1 MQEKKLITIIMPAYN
16 VEKYIKEAI
25 DSILCQ
31 TYSNFELIIAD
42 DGSTDKTKKIIESF
56 NDSRIVVSHNIK
68 NKGKT
73 DTVNRLLKLAKGE
86 YITIHDSDDISHIH
100 RLELLLKKFEKDKE
114 LGMVGS
120 WAEIVAEDA
129 KQTIGIDK
137 RPENDSEIKEQIIHN
152 STFCGATVMIKR
164 EVYEKIGG
172 YREYFEDLGYQD
184 YDWTYLI
191 SDSFKVY
198 NIQKPLYKYRQV
210 PQSRSKRVD
219 PKRVVSDKLVQF
231 LAKQRKENNGKDCLM
246 ENNELPINKYLEEL
260 LIPYKKDSSLIYR
273 EFASGA
279 MYNNMKMRAISLS
292 WQAIKEKPLKLI
304 NWRTLFY
311 CLRK

>member
-1 MQEKKLITIIMPAYN
+1 MQEKKLISVIMPAYN
-16 VEKYIKEAI
+16 AEKYIKEAI
-25 DSILCQ
+25 DSILSQ
-31 TYSNFELIIAD
+31 TYSSFELIIAD
-42 DGSTDKTKKIIESF
+42 DGSTDDTKKIIESF
-56 NDSRIVVSHNIK
+56 NDSRIVISHNIK

-73 DTVNRLLKLAKGE
+73 DTVNRLLKLVKGE
-86 YITIHDSDDISHIH
+86 YITIHDADDTSHID
-100 RLELLLKKFEKDKE
+100 RLKLLLKFFKKDKE

-120 WAEIVAEDA
+120 WAEIVSEDG
-129 KQTIGIDK
+129 KQLINLDK
-137 RPENDSEIKEQIIHN
+137 RPEHDSDIKKQIVHS

-191 SDSFKVY
+191 SDNFKVY

-210 PQSRSKRVD
+210 PQSRSKRVN

-231 LAKQRKENNGKDCLM
+231 LAKKRKENNGIDCLM
-246 ENNELPINKYLEEL
+246 ESNELPINKYLEEL

-279 MYNNMKMRAISLS
+279 MYNNMKKSAINLS
-292 WQAIKEKPLKLI
+292 WQAIKEKPFKLI